1 MFGKKEKQE
10 IATSASEHGH
20 AAAVRKFKKKFQ
32 TLTESTIRPWV
43 KRYKENLKER
53 RKTNKEVALKIGQT
67 RSKPLLLDVVLDSK
81 LRAMIISLK
90 SAGAGINQ
98 HAVRGV
104 LIGLVQS
111 YPDKFG
117 KYVNFEVTRSWLR
130 SLSINE

>member
-1 MFGKKEKQE
+1 MKEK
-10 IATSASEHGH
+10 
-20 AAAVRKFKKKFQ
+20 
-32 TLTESTIRPWV
+32 
-43 KRYKENLKER
+43 

-67 RSKPLLLDVVLDSK
+67 RGRPLLLDVVLDSK

-111 YPDKFG
+111 YPEKFG